1 MPKVQKLH
9 DACRAAFVG
18 SQLPDAQALQ
28 RVRTILD
35 AIRPADVGLEAMAA
49 GAAGAE
55 GSPVRAAPG
64 AKGGGGRGGKGG
76 ARGQDSRRPGPAPAA
91 AAAAAVVASGG
102 KQARWSPAITYLHVY
117 ECEDFSI
124 GIFCLPASARIPL
137 HNHPGMTVLSKLLY
151 GSMHIRS
158 FDWVR
163 PIDDAAS
170 SAALAT
176 AAAAASAAAAA
187 AATSASATPDVHHLA
202 ATLPLTATATTFH
215 PTTFNLLLQS
225 LPPCLRPSLRHPFP
239 IPPPLFPPPTLP
251 PSHPSS
257 HPSRC
262 LPPTPPNLPDPPH
275 TILPTIPPPSPP
287 FPQRRTASA
296 VRLAEELVEDQVLEG
311 VCENP
316 QKHPDGGPVRRLAE
330 LVEDDS
336 AVCHHA
342 GAALHPTCSELV
354 EDQVLTA
361 PCATEVLHPT
371 CGGNL
376 HAFTAVTPCALL
388 VCTTLLIM
396 LVSLN
401 LPNHSPSALCSLLSF
416 LSLCYLPQPPHPLR
430 LLSGA
435 LPPGVNGERGNPFCW
450 LEEFQPSDDFVVQ
463 RGHYRGP
470 KVCPSF
476 LASSK
481 LFIARFPSF
490 PPLLPS
496 SYLFTPHLPSPLLR

>member
-1 MPKVQKLH
+1 
-9 DACRAAFVG
+9 
-18 SQLPDAQALQ
+18 
-28 RVRTILD
+28 
-35 AIRPADVGLEAMAA
+35 MAA

-76 ARGQDSRRPGPAPAA
+76 ARGQDSRRPGPAPA

-187 AATSASATPDVHHLA
+187 AATSASATPDA
-202 ATLPLTATATTFH
+202 
-215 PTTFNLLLQS
+215 
-225 LPPCLRPSLRHPFP
+225 
-239 IPPPLFPPPTLP
+239 
-251 PSHPSS
+251 
-257 HPSRC
+257 
-262 LPPTPPNLPDPPH
+262 
-275 TILPTIPPPSPP
+275 
-287 FPQRRTASA
+287 
-296 VRLAEELVEDQVLEG
+296 RLA
-311 VCENP
+311 
-316 QKHPDGGPVRRLAE
+316 
-330 LVEDDS
+330 
-336 AVCHHA
+336 
-342 GAALHPTCSELV
+342 ELV

-376 HAFTAVTPCALL
+376 HAFTAVTPCAVLDVL
-388 VCTTLLIM
+388 APPYNADAGRHCSYFHELS
-396 LVSLN
+396 SL
-401 LPNHSPSALCSLLSF
+401 S
-416 LSLCYLPQPPHPLR
+416 
-430 LLSGA
+430 A